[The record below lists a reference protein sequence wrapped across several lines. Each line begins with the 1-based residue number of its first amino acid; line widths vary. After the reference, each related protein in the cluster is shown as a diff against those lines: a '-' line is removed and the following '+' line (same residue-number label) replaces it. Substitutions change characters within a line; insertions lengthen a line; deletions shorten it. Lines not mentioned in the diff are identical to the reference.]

1 MGKVNK
7 IVKDY
12 LVDIYKYADILTII
26 DDKTKNKKTYNIK
39 DFSIKIP
46 TEICKLKVIKWELN
60 ENEMEL
66 YVNYKKVSE

>member
-12 LVDIYKYADILTII
+12 LVDIYKYADILTIT